1 MFTILVILNMACLI
15 ATLYTMR
22 TEFLFI
28 SGVLVVIQSLIA
40 EKEYRDLK
48 KANKPKHKPPS
59 KSITNGKSKKKK
71 SS

>member
-28 SGVLVVIQSLIA
+28 SGILIVIQSLIA

-48 KANKPKHKPPS
+48 KARKPKHQPPS
-59 KSITNGKSKKKK
+59 KSITNGKTKKR
-71 SS
+71 SG